1 MNPYTSQIAPQSMQQ
16 DAYGAPQVMD
26 STARQMSQDALNRQ
40 GAQLGQQA
48 LGINKNPLSGID
60 PIKMGMALRQMGQD
74 YGGTPQGG
82 YGQQDAY
89 MKYGSMNPMTQ
100 QQQMLM
106 NQGGA
111 DMMSFSNPVQNMPV
125 AGANGL
131 LMPSN

>member
-1 MNPYTSQIAPQSMQQ
+1 MNPYTSQVAPQAMQQ
-16 DAYGAPQVMD
+16 DIYGPSQVMD
-26 STARQMSQDALNRQ
+26 STARQMSQDALNKQ

-60 PIKMGMALRQMGQD
+60 PMKLGMALRQMNQP
-74 YGGTPQGG
+74 YGGTQQGG

-106 NQGGA
+106 DQGGSEF
-111 DMMSFSNPVQNMPV
+111 MSFSNPMSS
-125 AGANGL
+125 G
-131 LMPSN
+131 S